1 MADKKISELTTGTPA
16 AGDYI
21 PFVDIAGNETKK
33 ATQSSLQGAQG
44 TQGFQGPQGVQGCQG
59 TQGIIGTQG
68 TQGFQGPQGIQGPA
82 MSTANETIYG
92 IKTFDSIPVLPASD
106 PTTDNQAVRKAYLET
121 WLKGLIPYAAGDEL
135 VKACGNGNTNS
146 LTYVKIKEVT
156 LARSGTLRIKFL
168 LWTGGAI
175 AYARVYKNGSAVGTE
190 QTSSKVGSPGE
201 LKSEDISGWAVG
213 DKLQIYAK
221 TNNDIRT
228 AYVDNLS
235 LCEDWGIFL
244 PTVDL

>member
-1 MADKKISELTTGTPA
+1 MAIQNGQTADADDINAELSALAADISALDSA
-16 AGDYI
+16 A
-21 PFVDIAGNETKK
+21 VKLSGNQTV
-33 ATQSSLQGAQG
+33 
-44 TQGFQGPQGVQGCQG
+44 QGV
-59 TQGIIGTQG
+59 
-68 TQGFQGPQGIQGPA
+68 
-82 MSTANETIYG
+82 
-92 IKTFDSIPVLPASD
+92 KTFGSIPVLPASD

-135 VKACGNGNTNS
+135 VKACGNGSTNS

-156 LARSGTLRIKFL
+156 LARSGTLRIKFYL
-168 LWTGGAI
+168 STGGST

-190 QTSSKVGSPGE
+190 KTSSSTGSPGE

-228 AYVDNLS
+228 AYVESLS